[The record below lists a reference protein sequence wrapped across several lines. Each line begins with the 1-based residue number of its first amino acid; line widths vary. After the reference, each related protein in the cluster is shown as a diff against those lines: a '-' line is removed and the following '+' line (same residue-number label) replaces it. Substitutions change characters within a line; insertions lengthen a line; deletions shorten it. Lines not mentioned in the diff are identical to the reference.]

1 MKHYSLILLPTLE
14 CNVACDYCFE
24 RKSGDALSLDN
35 LDILIEKTLDYLEER
50 HIEHLTIYWQGG
62 EVMVLPPEWYAAA
75 CERIQQRADAHQIGV
90 RHCMQTN
97 MIDYSERWNSVI
109 FEIFGGNVGSS
120 MDYPNR
126 YRRKSG
132 SSPEKYTR
140 IWEQNVRLAHEAG
153 IEVSTIAI
161 PHQETLGAGAE
172 RFYNYFV
179 EEVGLNSFQINTP
192 FPGGEPN
199 QVKRDL
205 QMDQEQLS
213 RFFIDLAHIWLERGY
228 QQGVKLG
235 PFYELLHYFQG
246 DDACI
251 LCIWRENCADEFLCI
266 DARGNVAQCDC
277 WVTSYPDYWFG
288 NIFTA
293 NSLSELI
300 RTSPA
305 RQRFLKRPE
314 HLIQHED
321 CLDCKYLTVCHGG
334 CPIRT
339 FTTYQDLLR
348 KDPNCQLYKA
358 LFQCMEELAASR
370 YSANVKPRGER
381 ALSASF

>member
-24 RKSGDALSLDN
+24 NKSGEALSLDN
-35 LDILIEKTLDYLEER
+35 LALMTDKVLDYLEER

-62 EVMVLPPEWYAAA
+62 EVMVLPPEWYVSAH
-75 CERIQQRADAHQIGV
+75 ERIQERADAHRIGV

-132 SSPEKYTR
+132 GRPEEYTR
-140 IWEQNVRLAHEAG
+140 IWEKNIRLAQEAG

-161 PHQETLGAGAE
+161 PHQETLEAGAE

-179 EEVGLNSFQINTP
+179 EELGLKNFQVNTP

-205 QMDQEQLS
+205 QMDQERLS
-213 RFFIDLAHIWLERGY
+213 RFFIDLAHIWIERGCE
-228 QQGVKLG
+228 QGIKLG
-235 PFYELLHYFQG
+235 PFHELFHYFSG

-277 WVTSYPDYWFG
+277 WVTSYPEYWFG

-293 NSLSELI
+293 DSLSETI
-300 RTSPA
+300 RISPA
-305 RQRFLKRPE
+305 RQHFLKRPE
-314 HLIQHED
+314 HLIQHDD
-321 CLDCKYLTVCHGG
+321 CLECKYLTVCHGG

-339 FTTYQDLLR
+339 YTTYHDLLR
-348 KDPNCQLYKA
+348 KDPNCQLYLS
-358 LFQCMEELAASR
+358 LFQCMEEFASSRYAASAKLPKI
-370 YSANVKPRGER
+370 Y
-381 ALSASF
+381 